1 VKKCLGF
8 LLVSVAAVAVAAE
21 EGGAHPAGI
30 PWWEIFKQA
39 VNLAILV
46 GIIVYFIKKPFSTF
60 LAERSAMLRKSID
73 DAARARAEAAYRL
86 TAIQEQT
93 ARLSEEI
100 DRMKQRAEA
109 EAADEARRIREA
121 ASGEGERI
129 RTQARFAADQ
139 EVKKAREELRREAAE
154 LAARTAGEILARGMT
169 PEDQERLVRE
179 NIEKVREIVK

>member
-1 VKKCLGF
+1 LKKCLGF
-8 LLVSVAAVAVAAE
+8 SLVFVAAVAVAAE

-39 VNLAILV
+39 VNLSILV
-46 GIIVYFIKKPFSTF
+46 GILVYFIKKPLSTF

-73 DAARARAEAAYRL
+73 DAAQARAEAVSRL
-86 TAIQEQT
+86 AAIQEQT

-100 DRMKQRAEA
+100 GRINDRAEA
-109 EAADEARRIREA
+109 EADEEARRIREA
-121 ASGEGERI
+121 ASAEGERI

-139 EVKKAREELRREAAE
+139 EVKKAREELRRELGR
-154 LAARTAGEILARGMT
+154 LATRTAGEILAGGMT

-179 NIEKVREIVK
+179 NIEKMREIVR